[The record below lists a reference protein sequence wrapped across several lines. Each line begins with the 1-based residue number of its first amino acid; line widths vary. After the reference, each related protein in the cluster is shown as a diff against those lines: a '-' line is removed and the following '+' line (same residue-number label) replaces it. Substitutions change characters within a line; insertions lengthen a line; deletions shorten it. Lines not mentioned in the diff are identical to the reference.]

1 MHLNLIVYFLKVI
14 NHLPTETATGCQI
27 QKLDIAKYVN
37 NVQLFLGFPKFSCQ
51 IPKMLT
57 RSNTKRNNTH

>member
-27 QKLDIAKYVN
+27 QKLDLAKYVN
-37 NVQLFLGFPKFSCQ
+37 NVQLFLGFPDLVAKLKKC
-51 IPKMLT
+51 
-57 RSNTKRNNTH
+57 